1 MSEKS
6 SEVDEDLKTR
16 IEHDED
22 LKTKVELEIRDK
34 SRLETFVDGVF
45 AVAITILGLEFVVPV
60 LTHSNLVIL
69 NFLGNFWPKFIGYF
83 LSFFLL
89 GIFLNIHNRQ
99 FRNLEYADQT
109 LWWLNIV
116 FLAFIVLIPFATSIW
131 IGYGDTT
138 VGVLFFNF
146 IMLISGL
153 ILYFNWSY
161 AKNHKYL
168 LREDITSRTITI
180 ISYTNLA
187 VPITTII
194 AIGLAFLAPRLSNL
208 AYLLIIIIILIIPR
222 LIKKRA

>member
-1 MSEKS
+1 MSGKS
-6 SEVDEDLKTR
+6 SEVDEDLKSR
-16 IEHDED
+16 VEHDES
-22 LKTKVELEIRDK
+22 LKTRVELEGRDK
-34 SRLETFVDGVF
+34 SRLESFVDGVF
-45 AVAITILGLEFVVPV
+45 AVAITLLGLGFVVPV
-60 LTHSNLVIL
+60 LTHSNAVIL
-69 NFLGNFWPKFIGYF
+69 NFLESFWPKFVGYF
-83 LSFFLL
+83 LAFYLIGMLL
-89 GIFLNIHNRQ
+89 NNHNRQ

-131 IGYGDTT
+131 TGYGDTT

-168 LREDITSRTITI
+168 LRKDITSRTISI
-180 ISYTNLA
+180 ITYTNLA
-187 VPITTII
+187 VPIATII
-194 AIGLAFLAPRLSNL
+194 AIGLAFIAPRLSNL